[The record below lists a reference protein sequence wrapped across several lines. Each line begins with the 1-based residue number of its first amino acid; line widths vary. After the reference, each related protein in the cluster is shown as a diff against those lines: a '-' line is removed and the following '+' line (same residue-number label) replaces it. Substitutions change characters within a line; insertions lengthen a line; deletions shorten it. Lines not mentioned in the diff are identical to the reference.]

1 MNRLLIINDVFRV
14 DTARQVITANSVE
27 TRVEPRILAVLI
39 ELCQHQGRVVYRT
52 DLIEKIWNNYG
63 GADEGLSQA
72 ISQIRKILQDENK
85 QVIETIPKKG
95 YVFHGSVRIEEPP
108 AGQQVERN
116 QTLPFGRKH
125 LVAMVVVI
133 VLLVAAV
140 STKLFRPEK
149 NKFVRYDQLDT
160 LIENYYNT
168 AITITPDSVRY
179 KLVVIG
185 DQRPLLYINDSLL
198 TPRQMEE
205 HLTMVNLLKKELQN
219 RNDSKD

>member
-1 MNRLLIINDVFRV
+1 MDRPFIINDLFKV
-14 DTARQVITANSVE
+14 DPARQVITSNSVQ
-27 TRVEPRILAVLI
+27 TKVEPRILAVLT
-39 ELCQHQGRVVYRT
+39 ELCQHQGRVVYRK

-63 GADEGLSQA
+63 GADEALSQA

-85 QVIETIPKKG
+85 QIVETIPKKG
-95 YVFHGSVRIEEPP
+95 YVFHGSVRFEEPP

-116 QTLPFGRKH
+116 PTLPFGRKH
-125 LVAMVVVI
+125 LVAMAVVI
-133 VLLVAAV
+133 MLLVAAV
-140 STKLFRPEK
+140 STKLFRHEK

-168 AITITPDSVRY
+168 AITVTPDSVRY

-198 TPRQMEE
+198 TPSQMEA
-205 HLTMVNLLKKELQN
+205 HLNMVNILKKELQS
-219 RNDSKD
+219 RNN